1 MIAKTRHRLSRLTLL
16 PTVGDLAQIWQRVA
30 GRDLMPEK
38 GGP

>member
-1 MIAKTRHRLSRLTLL
+1 L
-16 PTVGDLAQIWQRVA
+16 PKVGDLAQIWQRVA